1 MRAISKARFI
11 PESRHSSHKPKAFPP
26 ELYIRFLT
34 SSIASPRLPHCILP
48 NILRICVLTVFS
60 LIKRS
65 SAIFAF
71 VCSKEKAR
79 RISSS
84 RSVKPK
90 SLFTACSAVSKSDVS
105 EFSPVSPAARAGR
118 ASGAIIPLYRL
129 SPKVRAAIS
138 PKTRWSGACAGSLR
152 GDETYSSRNLRAAAG

>member
-1 MRAISKARFI
+1 MGRKPQFASPAYKECRIIHSHGRIILYLYYTFMRVISKARFI

-105 EFSPVSPAARAGR
+105 EFSPVTHAARAGLS
-118 ASGAIIPLYRL
+118 SGAIIP
-129 SPKVRAAIS
+129 I
-138 PKTRWSGACAGSLR
+138 
-152 GDETYSSRNLRAAAG
+152 